1 MKSEGWEYNT
11 NNKSL
16 ECEFPE
22 EFDKV
27 SQPPT
32 PSDSLNR
39 QRIDDG
45 GSFTNQEAELHRIQR
60 QPEYYRSPS
69 NGNGQGGHRK
79 SSGAQGSTADHS
91 SRAGSTSGS
100 QADFG
105 SEWSGRQRSW
115 GESINQVQPPPY
127 PSDDNR
133 SGKDYIEMSDRSKPP
148 SGMKNGRPQQ
158 NTLIK
163 DNPNDW
169 V

>member
-1 MKSEGWEYNT
+1 MKSEGWEYNP

-32 PSDSLNR
+32 PSSSLSR
-39 QRIDDG
+39 QRQDDQ
-45 GSFTNQEAELHRIQR
+45 GSFSNQDPDLHRINR
-60 QPEYYRSPS
+60 QPEYYQRSPS
-69 NGNGQGGHRK
+69 DGQGPRR
-79 SSGAQGSTADHS
+79 SSGAQGSTAGHS

-100 QADFG
+100 HLD
-105 SEWSGRQRSW
+105 SEWSDRQRSW
-115 GESINQVQPPPY
+115 GEAINQLQPPPY

-133 SGKDYIEMSDRSKPP
+133 SGKDYIELNDRRKSP
-148 SGMKNGRPQQ
+148 SGKKNGQTHQ
-158 NTLIK
+158 NHLVN